1 MKSRNLL
8 ISILA
13 GAAAGALA
21 GILLAPEEGAKTRKK
36 IVKKGEDYYGSMLDR
51 INKLFD
57 TISKKV
63 GKVKKEADITA
74 EKVKE
79 EAADTFEKV
88 KQEATDYASHV
99 KEEIHSKQGNTK
111 YNQGHHNKI

>member
-1 MKSRNLL
+1 MKSKNVL

-21 GILLAPEEGAKTRKK
+21 GILLAPEEGKKTRKIIK
-36 IVKKGEDYYGSMLDR
+36 KKGEDYYGSMMDR

-57 TISKKV
+57 SASKKF
-63 GKVKKEADITA
+63 GKAKKEADNTA
-74 EKVKE
+74 KKVKE

-88 KQEATDYASHV
+88 KKEATEYASHV
-99 KEEIHSKQGNTK
+99 KEDIQGKQGNTS
-111 YNQGHHNKI
+111 YNKGHHNKI

>member
-1 MKSRNLL
+1 MKSRNVL

-21 GILLAPEEGAKTRKK
+21 GILLAPEEGKKTRKIIK
-36 IVKKGEDYYGSMLDR
+36 KKGEDYYGSMMDS

-57 TISKKV
+57 TLSKKL
-63 GKVKKEADITA
+63 GKAKKDADKTA

-79 EAADTFEKV
+79 EAAETFEKV
-88 KQEATDYASHV
+88 KQEATEYAHHV
-99 KEEIHSKQGNTK
+99 KEEVQGKQGNTS
-111 YNQGHHNKI
+111 YNKGHHNKI